1 MVDKAKEYVAV
12 LCHMRGGG
20 LVPFDSER
28 FIAGSKAEAAERAQK
43 WAIAAAGVIIDETWL
58 QLTLEGTGVYS
69 KEPVSYTH
77 LTLPTIYSV

>member
-28 FIAGSKAEAAERAQK
+28 FTAGSKAEAAERELK
-43 WAIAAAGVIIDETWL
+43 NG
-58 QLTLEGTGVYS
+58 
-69 KEPVSYTH
+69 P
-77 LTLPTIYSV
+77 